1 MPSNRK
7 ILISSV
13 DYDLER
19 LGTVSINLCFSPQGD
34 LYDVGMS
41 DGISHFGN
49 NVFRHLHSVDWALEA
64 AV

>member
-19 LGTVSINLCFSPQGD
+19 LGTVSINLCFSTKENYMMWECQMEF
-34 LYDVGMS
+34 LILETMS
-41 DGISHFGN
+41 
-49 NVFRHLHSVDWALEA
+49 SVIFIA
-64 AV
+64 